1 MSPLSAH
8 VIQQNAVHAVFRAI
22 ATHEDL
28 HEGYVLKGGLA
39 LWMAYDSP
47 RSSTDLDFN
56 AVAPAANVIT
66 DESSRDLLEF
76 CRKLDAALK
85 ECTPMQ
91 EIEHLETAEVK
102 LSTEIPALLGHIA
115 YSASDGWSGAIPMQ
129 LTLSEIICAT
139 EVRQSRGV
147 PIHVASL
154 EDIVAEKL
162 KALLQQVPRD
172 TIRST
177 DVYDL
182 WYFTS
187 QAENRVRAED
197 VTPILLEKRKQW
209 PAIPA
214 VSKSEYRSTDLI
226 EHSQGQYDTIGD
238 LLEPGARF
246 VPFEE
251 AFEHVL
257 AFVDQLQVPD

>member
-8 VIQQNAVHAVFRAI
+8 EIQQSAVHAVFRAI
-22 ATHEDL
+22 ARNVDL
-28 HEGYVLKGGLA
+28 HAGYVLKGGLA
-39 LWMAYDSP
+39 LWLAYGSP

-56 AVAPAANVIT
+56 AVVPTANVIT
-66 DESSRDLLEF
+66 EETSRGLLDF
-76 CRKLDAALK
+76 CRMLDAALK
-85 ECTPMQ
+85 DSTPWQ
-91 EIEHLETAEVK
+91 DLKHLETADVE
-102 LSTEIPALLGHIA
+102 LSTEMPALLGHIVYA
-115 YSASDGWSGAIPMQ
+115 ASDGWSGAIPMQ

-139 EVRQSRGV
+139 EVRQSGGIPV
-147 PIHVASL
+147 HVASL
-154 EDIVAEKL
+154 ADIVAEKL

-187 QAENRVRAED
+187 QAKNRVRAED

-209 PAIPA
+209 PAMPV
-214 VSKSEYRSTDLI
+214 VSKSRYRSEDLI
-226 EHSQGQYDTIGD
+226 EHSQAEYDEIRD
-238 LLEPGARF
+238 LLDPGARF
-246 VPFEE
+246 VPFDE

-257 AFVDQLQVPD
+257 AFVDRLQVPD